1 MLGAMN
7 FGQNNNARLLGGRYG
22 TLIIKTLAGNVP
34 KLQLYIHNYL
44 VRFSS
49 SHYSTKSNN
58 STTGEINSP
67 SENSEEPNK
76 DKYSWLAFLSNEIKE
91 KFSLVPGRAAARD
104 NEKAG
109 LCPALIAR
117 EFMRTGKKANAEI
130 INKLLN
136 SNISETDLDNLLN
149 GPKILFTDLSDRT
162 SLMKMITKTGK
173 DFGSLSGIYIWTHV
187 PSNKKYVGSAIN
199 LPTRLRSYFLKTN
212 NNGKFLP
219 ILNNFP
225 ISEFSLEVRFTPYS
239 AHFRNEM
246 VLEQYFL
253 LDGTLNMN
261 TVRVSNNPSG
271 SNAKSLFMY
280 NRDRSILYYGSTK
293 QIDFV
298 RELGIHHSTFTK
310 HLENGTFYLGK
321 YVFSDEFV
329 ETAQRADLSMFDLLN
344 MLEKDRVKFNINKPV
359 NSSSI
364 SVVLIDA
371 STEEKH
377 FFLSLGSAPARAKR
391 GPGLFHRGP
400 PGPDGS
406 ALKFLKD
413 KGYRADQRTLVKR
426 LDRNVLYYGYN
437 CKKAPLK

>member
-7 FGQNNNARLLGGRYG
+7 FCLLGGRYG

-91 KFSLVPGRAAARD
+91 KFEL
-104 NEKAG
+104 
-109 LCPALIAR
+109 AR

-253 LDGTLNMN
+253 LDGTFNMN

-377 FFLSLGSAPARAKR
+377 FFLSLGSA
-391 GPGLFHRGP
+391 
-400 PGPDGS
+400 
-406 ALKFLKD
+406 LKFLKD